1 MSNDNALYSV
11 IGDTSEKIYDA
22 CDVLIE
28 TIGKFRKPDSA
39 SIASFLHPGPKGDK
53 YPWIVMIGPG
63 PVMCDHATESAREFI
78 DQMNKQ
84 VLNGQV
90 QEEEEEEGDGDD

>member
-1 MSNDNALYSV
+1 MASDKALYSV

-22 CDVLIE
+22 CGVLIE

-39 SIASFLHPGPKGDK
+39 SIASFLHPGPKGSK

-63 PVMCDHATESAREFI
+63 PVICDHATESAREFI
-78 DQMNKQ
+78 DSMNKQ
-84 VLNGQV
+84 VLHGQV
-90 QEEEEEEGDGDD
+90 TNDEEGDEDD

>member
-1 MSNDNALYSV
+1 MASDKALYSV
-11 IGDTSEKIYDA
+11 IGDTSKKIYDA
-22 CDVLIE
+22 CNVLIE

-63 PVMCDHATESAREFI
+63 PEMCERATESAREFI

-84 VLNGQV
+84 VLHGQV
-90 QEEEEEEGDGDD
+90 QEEEEGDGDD